1 MADHIVLI
9 NQSSGYL
16 MEDIACA
23 FSKEYGKVV
32 VISSYDM
39 KNAITDRIVPYDKSS
54 SFKRVFTWLVATL
67 QIGWKVVWKYRG
79 RELFIVSNPPL
90 APLLP
95 LILRNRFK
103 LLIFDIYPDVLVSQQ
118 KMKDSNFVIH
128 WWRKAN
134 RKVFAKADQV
144 FTISEGMKECLCQYT
159 EKDKIKVVPLW
170 PNSTHIHPIEKAD
183 NQFIRKYRLDGKFVV
198 LYSGNL
204 GSTHRMDVLVD
215 VAQRMEDVMF
225 VIIGEGAKKRLIADR
240 VEKEKCQNVMLLPY
254 QPLETFSHVLSAADI
269 AVVTLDMKASQM
281 SVPSKTFNVMAV
293 GAPVMGIASPDSELG
308 RMVSQYDMGR
318 IFLPDDIDG
327 MVAFIQKMKDDDSLR
342 SLYSKNSLAASRH
355 YTSENAK
362 MFLH

>member
-1 MADHIVLI
+1 MR
-9 NQSSGYL
+9 
-16 MEDIACA
+16 DIAHA
-23 FSKEYGKVV
+23 FSDAYEEVV
-32 VISSYDM
+32 LMASSSV
-39 KNAITDRIVPYDKSS
+39 KNVRTDRIIAFDKRSS
-54 SFKRVFTWLVATL
+54 LRRVFSWLVGTM
-67 QIGWKVVWKYRG
+67 QIWWKVIRKYRDDK
-79 RELFIVSNPPL
+79 LFIVSNPPL

-95 LILRNRFK
+95 LFLVNPFS
-103 LLIFDIYPDVLVSQQ
+103 LLIFDIYPDILVNQQ
-118 KMKDSNFVIH
+118 IFKESNPIIK

-215 VAQRMEDVMF
+215 VAQRLEDVMF

-318 IFLPDDIDG
+318 IFLPYDIDG
-327 MVAFIQKMKDDDSLR
+327 MVAFIRKMKDDDSLR
-342 SLYSKNSLAASRH
+342 TLYSKNSLAASRH

>member
-1 MADHIVLI
+1 MGNKMVII

-16 MEDIACA
+16 MRDIACA
-23 FSKEYGKVV
+23 FSEEYDQVV
-32 VISSYDM
+32 VMASWKIEGV
-39 KNAITDRIVPYDKSS
+39 KTERIVAYNKRS
-54 SFKRVFTWLVATL
+54 SFQRIITWLVATV
-67 QIGWKVVWKYRG
+67 QIWWKVVWKYRNW
-79 RELFIVSNPPL
+79 ELFIVSNPPM

-95 LILRNRFK
+95 QILRNRFK

-118 KMKDSNFVIH
+118 KMKDSNLVIH
-128 WWRKAN
+128 WWRRAN
-134 RKVFAKADQV
+134 RKVFAKAERV

-159 EKDKIKVVPLW
+159 ERDKIKVVPLW
-170 PNSTHIHPIEKAD
+170 PNSTQIHPIGKSD
-183 NQFIRKYRLDGKFVV
+183 NQFIRKHRLDGKFVV
-198 LYSGNL
+198 LYSGNM

-254 QPLETFSHVLSAADI
+254 QPLETFSRVLSAADI

-281 SVPSKTFNVMAV
+281 SVPSKTFNLMAV

-308 RMVSQYDMGR
+308 RLVSQYDMGR

-327 MVAFIQKMKDDDSLR
+327 MVAFIRKMKDDDSLR
-342 SLYSKNSLAASRH
+342 TLYSKNSLAASRH